1 MCVCQSICPC
11 VCLYVSVCLSLSV
24 YLSMCLCVPVF
35 VCVAAC
41 WGVAAGRGGECVCV
55 CVPAPV
61 CVVCVCLCTQTVCV
75 PVCVYLYQCAC
86 VPLCV
91 RVWFVY
97 LCVFVCLYVVCVCV
111 WFVYLCVCGLVR
123 VVCLPVC
130 VVCVCLCT
138 CVCVCS
144 PVHSLPQ
151 PAGSPLP
158 AHVGALCS
166 LLAARQAWPCPH
178 RHCDSTGLWTPTP
191 RCSRGPQHRQQQG
204 HRTLAVSFLGV
215 LGGVITVQW
224 GGRSSASK
232 VQGILRMP
240 WFGRGWIWGY
250 QGATVWWRSD
260 MGCCR
265 GLEVKLSA
273 YRVPG

>member
-1 MCVCQSICPC
+1 M
-11 VCLYVSVCLSLSV
+11 
-24 YLSMCLCVPVF
+24 
-35 VCVAAC
+35 
-41 WGVAAGRGGECVCV
+41 CV

-111 WFVYLCVCGLVR
+111 WFVCVWFVYLCVWF
-123 VVCLPVC
+123 VCACAPA
-130 VVCVCLCT
+130 CVCAHPCIHSR
-138 CVCVCS
+138 S
-144 PVHSLPQ
+144 PQALPCLHTWGLSAAR
-151 PAGSPLP
+151 P
-158 AHVGALCS
+158 HLCS
-166 LLAARQAWPCPH
+166 LLAARQAWPCAH

-191 RCSRGPQHRQQQG
+191 RCSRGPQHPQQQG

-224 GGRSSASK
+224 GGRSSTSK

-240 WFGRGWIWGY
+240 WVGRGWIWGY